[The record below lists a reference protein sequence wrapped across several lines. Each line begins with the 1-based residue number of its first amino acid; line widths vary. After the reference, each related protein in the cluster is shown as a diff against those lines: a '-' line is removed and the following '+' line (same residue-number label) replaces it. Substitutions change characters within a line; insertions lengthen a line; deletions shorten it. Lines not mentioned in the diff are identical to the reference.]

1 MCSQLCN
8 VDQDFIAN
16 PVQALTSTLESMMLA
31 EHLKKTGEGALA
43 DAEAI
48 KTKSAPDDI
57 REHPVLGTTY
67 RLKFL
72 ELGDRGEM
80 STLQTQDEDQPRSPA
95 HNPIHDDEHVDEIRS
110 RQQEQEAHDEEAHD
124 ELSPKAKTI
133 DDELD
138 ELFGCSYRCACICW
152 RHGDRRAPT
161 TPRFSELTQRFYREQ
176 VGLATIPVQ
185 QVDAEAEAAAEAA
198 ARKRTIDAIM
208 AGKTFDEMCL
218 VIASQP
224 LPKRRQHFAQC
235 CEQCAD

>member
-1 MCSQLCN
+1 MRVMCPQLCN
-8 VDQDFIAN
+8 VAQDFIAN

-43 DAEAI
+43 DAEA
-48 KTKSAPDDI
+48 
-57 REHPVLGTTY
+57 V
-67 RLKFL
+67 
-72 ELGDRGEM
+72 
-80 STLQTQDEDQPRSPA
+80 
-95 HNPIHDDEHVDEIRS
+95 DDEHVDEIRS
-110 RQQEQEAHDEEAHD
+110 HQQEQEAHDEEAHD
-124 ELSPKAKTI
+124 ELKPKAKTI

-138 ELFGCSYRCACICW
+138 ELFGCSCRCACICW

-161 TPRFSELTQRFYREQ
+161 TPRFSELTQRFSRER

-224 LPKRRQHFAQC
+224 LPKRRHHFVQC